1 MNEKDIFDFFYS
13 INTIRN
19 NNKSFIKLKC
29 FFNAMMHNQ
38 YYPISEKEIKD
49 GLEYIKVELKAL
61 LKAKGL
67 PKQQET
73 MEEINIDFTCKQFQ
87 SELLNYKHTYENQ
100 NNRVF

>member
-19 NNKSFIKLKC
+19 NNESFIKLKC

-67 PKQQET
+67 PKQQRGNDPSDERGIT
-73 MEEINIDFTCKQFQ
+73 LYQTKG
-87 SELLNYKHTYENQ
+87 
-100 NNRVF
+100 